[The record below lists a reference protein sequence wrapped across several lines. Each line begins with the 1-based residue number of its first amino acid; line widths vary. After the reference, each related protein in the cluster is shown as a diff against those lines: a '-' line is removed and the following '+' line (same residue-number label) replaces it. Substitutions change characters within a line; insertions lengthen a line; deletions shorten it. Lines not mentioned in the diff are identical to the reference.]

1 MIGVLHLLTLKNQK
15 TLNKSFAKLYQASV
29 ALLGSQNRE
38 SIGNRLFIHCILVK
52 KQGTGLGGDISISK
66 VVEMQNVVP
75 PKKRKLTKNQYF
87 TEKASVRWRKEAYE
101 RK

>member
-1 MIGVLHLLTLKNQK
+1 MSLSWASQKFMIGVLHLLTFKIQK

-38 SIGNRLFIHCILVK
+38 SIGNSLFIHCTLVK

-66 VVEMQNVVP
+66 VVIC
-75 PKKRKLTKNQYF
+75 
-87 TEKASVRWRKEAYE
+87 
-101 RK
+101 

>member
-1 MIGVLHLLTLKNQK
+1 MIGVLHLLTLKIQK

-38 SIGNRLFIHCILVK
+38 SIGNSLFIHCILVK

-66 VVEMQNVVP
+66 VVRVRLLHNYFLHGRFSNFQILKNGS
-75 PKKRKLTKNQYF
+75 KLVSLNRTGI
-87 TEKASVRWRKEAYE
+87 
-101 RK
+101 

>member
-1 MIGVLHLLTLKNQK
+1 MVGVLHLLTLKIQK

-38 SIGNRLFIHCILVK
+38 SIGNSLSIHCILVK

-66 VVEMQNVVP
+66 VVGG
-75 PKKRKLTKNQYF
+75 PKWL
-87 TEKASVRWRKEAYE
+87 
-101 RK
+101 

>member
-1 MIGVLHLLTLKNQK
+1 MSLSWASQKFMVGVLHLLTLKIQK

-38 SIGNRLFIHCILVK
+38 SIGNSLFIHCILVK

-66 VVEMQNVVP
+66 VVE
-75 PKKRKLTKNQYF
+75 LKNSREPNPYSKIQAILPCYM
-87 TEKASVRWRKEAYE
+87 
-101 RK
+101 